1 MASQEAAKEA
11 KTQLKI
17 DAHRIIKERTT
28 QARKTNK
35 QLRDQLIKH
44 IDETRGEFIMPTIFI
59 VRSVCGVTRRLNI
72 ILVLAVQR
80 KVLESQQRN
89 LQAEIECLKS
99 FQKRN

>member
-44 IDETRGEFIMPTIFI
+44 IGETRVYFIMSTIVI
-59 VRSVCGVTRRLNI
+59 AKIGVRIGVPDHMTPSSI
-72 ILVLAVQR
+72 
-80 KVLESQQRN
+80 N
-89 LQAEIECLKS
+89 LQSKS
-99 FQKRN
+99 TTFKK

>member
-44 IDETRGEFIMPTIFI
+44 IDETR
-59 VRSVCGVTRRLNI
+59 
-72 ILVLAVQR
+72 VLAVQR